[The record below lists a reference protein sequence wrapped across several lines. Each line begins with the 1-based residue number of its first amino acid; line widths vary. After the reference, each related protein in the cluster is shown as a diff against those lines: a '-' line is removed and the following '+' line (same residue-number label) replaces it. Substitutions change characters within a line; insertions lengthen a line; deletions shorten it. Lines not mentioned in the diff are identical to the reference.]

1 MKNSPTS
8 NTGDNEN
15 YLTMDL
21 EELKLHGI
29 LWEFTEHGVIF
40 MR

>member
-1 MKNSPTS
+1 
-8 NTGDNEN
+8 
-15 YLTMDL
+15 MDL